1 MFPRGQV
8 IDLHPYEPNEVAP
21 ALMAALGTDAPIIAL
36 HLTRPAIEL
45 PDRAALGMGD
55 FREAAKGAYLI
66 RDYDP
71 SRPKEGCV
79 FVRGTSCTASVVEL
93 LKAGW
98 FDSDGPNVKLV
109 SAISHELFMLQP
121 ESYRNELISA
131 EDWANSTFIT
141 NNARQNMWLWTA
153 NRASYDYA
161 MGPDHDQRWRTGG
174 SVDEII
180 AEAKLDPASIQE
192 GLARFVADYDKR
204 MSASFVPAAL

>member
-1 MFPRGQV
+1 V
-8 IDLHPYEPNEVAP
+8 
-21 ALMAALGTDAPIIAL
+21 

-71 SRPKEGCV
+71 SRPKDGCV
-79 FVRGTSCTASVVEL
+79 FVRGTSCTASVIEL

-98 FDSDGPNVKLV
+98 FDSDGPNLKLV

-161 MGPDHDQRWRTGG
+161 MGPDQRWRTGG

-180 AEAKLDPASIQE
+180 AEAKLDPSSLQE
-192 GLARFVADYDKR
+192 GLSRFVAEYDTR
-204 MSASFVPAAL
+204 MSAGFVPAAL